1 MAEHVSGQQRAS
13 SAASTSSSL
22 SYLSFTRSPS
32 LDQSERWTPRRRHAP
47 PPMLPTHRRARSYA
61 DLLPFEVS
69 QLASVLC
76 HGPTVNTPRDGAVW
90 TTYVSHTNERMALL
104 GPKLRAAA
112 ALSSFLPWSINHG
125 LCSLHRRL
133 NARPLEDI
141 FAALR
146 YEAEVRT
153 RDVWQPV
160 ALAGGLSASQ
170 TEQLAL
176 MDEMQALW
184 LSSADFMQKFNR
196 LPTPRYGYQIDG
208 CVACILAR
216 MGGNLETVMALG
228 ALLLGSM
235 RRSDMLSTR
244 VCFCREWVRYI
255 VGDVDC
261 VDTAL
266 AEMERMGTRFR
277 EARRWARQR
286 GEATSEQPDRNLGL
300 GGMPYVQP
308 KRVSSRQ
315 RAVTTGHQI
324 SPETGSNTVQGREP
338 DPSETHLRQRA
349 VTGGQQPPSQRVLH
363 EQSSTQQDS
372 SERYSP
378 EQLSPE
384 PLLVNQSSSDLH
396 SPEQYYSTQ
405 NSPTPEHYHPGSSIS
420 PALSPQSNLPLRRR
434 RQPDQRQETWEE
446 RTIFLDPSVIN
457 AADQTDALNTTP
469 RHVPTSTTSL
479 ETMSPD
485 TIKTPSLDSPS
496 SSYSEYAVN
505 PFLDGNSSPSPSIN
519 SAIPLPPDLPFRLF
533 DWRRAEGDGDKPNTP
548 SPPKQA
554 VQWPV
559 HTPSPKRSTAEHFK
573 DGLSPVPTLAKLEGD
588 KRIGALWRRRRG

>member
-1 MAEHVSGQQRAS
+1 MIIENMTDHFSDHQRAS

-32 LDQSERWTPRRRHAP
+32 LDRPARWIPRRRHAP

-76 HGPTVNTPRDGAVW
+76 HGPPISTPRDGAVW

-104 GPKLRAAA
+104 GSKLRAATT
-112 ALSSFLPWSINHG
+112 LPSFLPWSINHS

-133 NARPLEDI
+133 NAKPLEDI

-146 YEAEVRT
+146 YEVETRT
-153 RDVWQPV
+153 QEIWQSV

-176 MDEMQALW
+176 MDEIQALW

-196 LPTPRYGYQIDG
+196 LPTPKYGYQTDG

-216 MGGNLETVMALG
+216 MGGNLEVIMALG

-266 AEMERMGTRFR
+266 AKMDKMGTKLR

-286 GEATSEQPDRNLGL
+286 KEATSERPDRNLGL

-315 RAVTTGHQI
+315 TAATTGHQD
-324 SPETGSNTVQGREP
+324 SDGTGLNTIGEGKKQ
-338 DPSETHLRQRA
+338 HLGEGHSRQRA
-349 VTGGQQPPSQRVLH
+349 VTVG
-363 EQSSTQQDS
+363 EQV

-378 EQLSPE
+378 EQLPPE
-384 PLLVNQSSSDLH
+384 PISAHDPSTDLY

-405 NSPTPEHYHPGSSIS
+405 SS
-420 PALSPQSNLPLRRR
+420 PAPQHCLPSASLSPAPPPQSNQPIR
-434 RQPDQRQETWEE
+434 RQCQPEVQSETWEE
-446 RTIFLDPSVIN
+446 RNILLDASIVSTASRKDSTN
-457 AADQTDALNTTP
+457 LTP
-469 RHVPTSTTSL
+469 RHRPTSTTSL
-479 ETMSPD
+479 KIISPD
-485 TIKTPSLDSPS
+485 TIKTPSPNPPS
-496 SSYSEYAVN
+496 SSYSECVTN
-505 PFLDGNSSPSPSIN
+505 PFLDGSSSPFSPPSHDT
-519 SAIPLPPDLPFRLF
+519 AELPPDLPFRLF
-533 DWRRAEGDGDKPNTP
+533 NWRRAESDS
-548 SPPKQA
+548 SPPKEA
-554 VQWPV
+554 VPF
-559 HTPSPKRSTAEHFK
+559 PIYPASPKRSTADRSK
-573 DGLSPVPTLAKLEGD
+573 DGLSPVPTLARLGGD
-588 KRIGALWRRRRG
+588 RGVGALWRRRIEKMTVSEGGNK